1 MAHSACLLRLEFM
14 ETVAM
19 LQIVLLLILSC
30 TITEFAFSSDAR
42 VIRCLEAER
51 EALIDFKDGLEDPEN
66 RLSSWRGSNCCQWWG
81 IHCSNTT
88 SAVIAV
94 DLHNPYPL
102 IPYDDS
108 SSRYGFWNL
117 SGEIRPSLKM
127 LESLK
132 HLDLSFNTFNGISIP
147 AFFGSLKNLQY
158 LNLSNAGFS
167 GRVPPNLGNLS
178 SLQYLDVSSNFVSVD
193 NLEWMTGMRSMEY
206 LNMNEADLSM
216 LEPEWIE
223 TLNKLSS
230 LTELHLLDCGLSGL
244 IHPLRVINFTSL
256 AVTEL
261 DFNSF
266 NSEIPSWLVNIS
278 SLEGVSISYSGLY
291 GRIPLGFSELP
302 SLKVLD
308 LSWNEN
314 LTASCSQLFRGGWK
328 KTEVINLASNNL
340 HGKLPASFGDM
351 TALTHFIIFFNNVE
365 GEIPSSI
372 GKLCNLR
379 DFFIYGN
386 NLTGLPE
393 VLVTGN
399 CSSRTPLPSLQHFDL
414 SVNQLVG
421 KLPEWLVQLENLVE
435 LSLSYN
441 SLSGPIPSS
450 LVSLPSIYTLDLG
463 HNKLN
468 GTLPDSLGKLSQLSY
483 VDVSFNH
490 LTGIITETHFSQL
503 SKLTFLYLSSNS
515 LTLNVSS
522 NWIPPFQ
529 VWNLYL
535 GSCHLGPSF
544 PAWLRSQKEVKSLD
558 FSNASISGSIPN
570 WFWEISSNLSLLNIS
585 FNQLGGQLP
594 NLLNFNPY
602 ADIDL
607 SSNFFEGPIPLPT
620 ASVQI
625 LDLSNNAFSGHI
637 PKTIGETL
645 PDLYF
650 LSLSRNQLIGEIPA
664 SICKFWSKVRV
675 IDLSNNM
682 LTGNIPPSIG
692 NCSYLKALDL
702 SKNNLSGKIPSSLA
716 QLRMLQTL
724 HLSDNKLSGGLSQS
738 LQNLSSLETL
748 DIGNNML
755 TGRIPP
761 WIGKGFEHLRILRLR
776 SNAIFGEL
784 PITLT
789 NLSSLHVLDLAENQ
803 FSGSIPASFGDFKA
817 MAQAQNMNRFLFYG
831 MVRGSYYD
839 ESLIVNLKSS
849 PQIYTK
855 TLSLVISID
864 LSGNNL
870 SGDLPEE
877 ITKLFGLV
885 VLNLSGNQISGGIL
899 QDISKLTQLQSLDL
913 SSNRFSG
920 LIPQSLSS
928 LSFLGYLNL
937 SNNDFSG
944 MIPYTA
950 HLTTFDAASFTGN
963 PGLCGPPLVVSCP
976 GADPGK
982 GGGTVEDNDSGDS
995 FIDKWF
1001 YLSVGL
1007 GFAAG
1012 LLVPFFILAIRKPWS
1027 DAYFRFVDKVLER
1040 ISCLRNRRAVHH
1052 RTRRP
1057 HLS

>member
-1 MAHSACLLRLEFM
+1 MAYSACLLRLEFM

-19 LQIVLLLILSC
+19 LQIVLLLILSF
-30 TITEFAFSSDAR
+30 TKTEFAFSSDAR
-42 VIRCLEAER
+42 VIGCLEAER

-81 IHCSNTT
+81 IHCNNTT
-88 SAVIAV
+88 SAVIEV
-94 DLHNPYPL
+94 DLRNPHPL
-102 IPYDDS
+102 NTFDDS
-108 SSRYGFWNL
+108 PGRYGFWNL
-117 SGEIRPSLKM
+117 SGEIRRSLKM
-127 LESLK
+127 LQSLK

-147 AFFGSLKNLQY
+147 AFFGTLKNLQY
-158 LNLSNAGFS
+158 LNLSHAGFS
-167 GRVPPNLGNLS
+167 GGIPPNLGNLS
-178 SLQYLDVSSNFVSVD
+178 SLRYLDVSSNFVSVD
-193 NLEWMTGMRSMEY
+193 NLQWVTGMRSMEY
-206 LNMNEADLSM
+206 LNMNGADLSI

-230 LTELHLLDCGLSGL
+230 LTELHLSGCGLSGL
-244 IHPLRVINFTSL
+244 IHSPRVINFTSL
-256 AVTEL
+256 AVIEL
-261 DFNSF
+261 DFNGF

-278 SLEGVSISYSGLY
+278 SLESVSISYCGLY

-302 SLKVLD
+302 SLKVFD
-308 LSWNEN
+308 LSGNEN

-328 KTEVINLASNNL
+328 KTEVIYLASNNL
-340 HGKLPASFGDM
+340 HGKLPASFGNM
-351 TALTHFIIFFNNVE
+351 TALTHFDLFGNNVE

-372 GKLCNLR
+372 GKLCKLR
-379 DFFIYGN
+379 DFRISGN

-399 CSSRTPLPSLQHFDL
+399 CSSRTPLPSLQYFDL

-421 KLPEWLVQLENLVE
+421 KLPEWLVQLDNLVE
-435 LSLSYN
+435 LTLSYN

-450 LVSLPSIYTLDLG
+450 LVSLPSISTLDLG

-468 GTLPDSLGKLSQLSY
+468 GTLPDSLGKLSQLSLF
-483 VDVSFNH
+483 DVSFNH

-503 SKLTFLYLSSNS
+503 SNLTFLHLSSNS

-529 VWNLYL
+529 VWNLDL

-544 PAWLRSQKEVKSLD
+544 PAWLRSQKEVKFLD

-594 NLLNFNPY
+594 NLLNLNPY

-607 SSNFFEGPIPLPT
+607 SSNFFEGPMPLPI
-620 ASVQI
+620 VGVEL
-625 LDLSNNAFSGHI
+625 LDLSNNGFSGHI
-637 PKTIGETL
+637 PKTIGETMPNL
-645 PDLYF
+645 IF
-650 LSLSRNQLIGEIPA
+650 LSLSGNQIIGEIPA
-664 SICKFWSKVRV
+664 SIGRV
-675 IDLSNNM
+675 LLLGAIDLSNNM

-776 SNAIFGEL
+776 SNVFFGEL

-803 FSGSIPASFGDFKA
+803 FNGSIPASFGDFKA
-817 MAQAQNMNRFLFYG
+817 MAQTQNMNRYLFYG
-831 MVRGSYYD
+831 MYRGRYYD
-839 ESLIVNLKSS
+839 ESLIVNLKGS
-849 PQIYTK
+849 PQKYTK

-877 ITKLFGLV
+877 ITKLSGLV
-885 VLNLSGNQISGGIL
+885 VLNLSRNQISGGIL

-963 PGLCGPPLVVSCP
+963 PSLCGPPLVLSCP

-982 GGGTVEDNDSGDS
+982 GGGAVEDNDSGNS

>member
-1 MAHSACLLRLEFM
+1 
-14 ETVAM
+14 M
-19 LQIVLLLILSC
+19 LIFVWGGYHTSSPVFP
-30 TITEFAFSSDAR
+30 EFAFSSDAR
-42 VIRCLEAER
+42 VIGCLEAER

-66 RLSSWRGSNCCQWWG
+66 RLSSWRGRNCCQWWG
-81 IHCSNTT
+81 IQCSNTT

-94 DLHNPYPL
+94 DLHNLHPL

-167 GRVPPNLGNLS
+167 GRVSPNLGNLS
-178 SLQYLDVSSNFVSVD
+178 SLQYLDVSSNFLSVD

-206 LNMNEADLSM
+206 LNMNGADLSM
-216 LEPEWIE
+216 LESEWIE

-230 LTELHLLDCGLSGL
+230 LTDLHLSDCGFSGF
-244 IHPLRVINFTSL
+244 IPSPTVINFTSL
-256 AVTEL
+256 AVIEL

-278 SLEGVSISYSGLY
+278 SLEVVSISICGLY

-302 SLKVLD
+302 NLKVLD
-308 LSWNEN
+308 LTANKN
-314 LTASCSQLFRGGWK
+314 LTASCSQLFKGGWQK
-328 KTEVINLASNNL
+328 IEVISLSLNKL
-340 HGKLPASFGDM
+340 HGELPASFGNL
-351 TALTHFIIFFNNVE
+351 TTLTHFDLSLNNVE
-365 GEIPSSI
+365 GGIPSSI
-372 GKLCNLR
+372 
-379 DFFIYGN
+379 
-386 NLTGLPE
+386 
-393 VLVTGN
+393 GN
-399 CSSRTPLPSLQHFDL
+399 CSSRTPLPSLQYFDV
-414 SVNQLVG
+414 SVNRLVG
-421 KLPEWLVQLENLVE
+421 ELPEWLGQLENVVE
-435 LSLSYN
+435 LTLSHN
-441 SLSGPIPSS
+441 SLYGPIPSS
-450 LVSLPSIYTLDLG
+450 LGSSTITSSMGLR
-463 HNKLN
+463 HKKLN
-468 GTLPDSLGKLSQLSY
+468 GTLPESLGKLYLF
-483 VDVSFNH
+483 DVSFNH
-490 LTGIITETHFSQL
+490 LTGIVTEAHFS
-503 SKLTFLYLSSNS
+503 KLRKLKLLHLSSNS
-515 LTLNVSS
+515 LILNFSS
-522 NWIPPFQ
+522 NGKPPFQ
-529 VWNLYL
+529 AWDLEL
-535 GSCHLGPSF
+535 GSCNMGPSF
-544 PAWLRSQKEVKSLD
+544 PAWLRSQKEVNFLD
-558 FSNASISGSIPN
+558 ISNASISGSIPN
-570 WFWEISSNLSLLNIS
+570 WFWEISSNLSILNIS

-594 NLLNFNPY
+594 NRLNVKPY
-602 ADIDL
+602 AVIDM

-620 ASVQI
+620 ATVEL

-637 PKTIGETL
+637 PKTIGETML
-645 PDLYF
+645 DLIF
-650 LSLSRNQLIGEIPA
+650 LSLLRNQLIGEIPA
-664 SICKFWSKVRV
+664 SICKFWSLAV

-682 LTGNIPPSIG
+682 LNGNIPPSIG
-692 NCSYLKALDL
+692 NCSYLEALDL
-702 SKNNLSGKIPSSLA
+702 SKNNLSGNIPSSLA
-716 QLRMLQTL
+716 QLTMLKTL
-724 HLSDNKLSGGLSQS
+724 HLSDNKLSGDLSQS
-738 LQNLSSLETL
+738 LQNMSSLETL

-776 SNAIFGEL
+776 SNAFFGEL
-784 PITLT
+784 PMALS

-803 FSGSIPASFGDFKA
+803 FNGSIPASFGDFKA
-817 MAQAQNMNRFLFYG
+817 MAQAQNMNRYLFYG
-831 MVRGSYYD
+831 MYRGSYYD
-839 ESLIVNLKSS
+839 ESLIVNLKGS
-849 PQIYTK
+849 PQKYTK

-877 ITKLFGLV
+877 ITKLSGLV

-950 HLTTFDAASFTGN
+950 HLTTFDAASFAGN

-982 GGGTVEDNDSGDS
+982 GGGTVEDNDSGNS

-1027 DAYFRFVDKVLER
+1027 DAYFCFVDKVLER
-1040 ISCLRNRRAVHH
+1040 ISCLRNRSSTS

-1057 HLS
+1057 QLS

>member
-1 MAHSACLLRLEFM
+1 MAYSACLLRIEFM

-19 LQIVLLLILSC
+19 VQIVLLLIFSF

-42 VIRCLEAER
+42 VIGCLETER

-81 IHCSNTT
+81 INCSNTT
-88 SAVIAV
+88 SAVIVV
-94 DLHNPYPL
+94 DLHNPHPL
-102 IPYDDS
+102 IPYNDS
-108 SSRYGFWNL
+108 SSRYRFWNL

-178 SLQYLDVSSNFVSVD
+178 RLQYLDVSSNFVSVD

-206 LNMNEADLSM
+206 LNMNGADLSM

-230 LTELHLLDCGLSGL
+230 LTELHLSGCGLSGL
-244 IHPLRVINFTSL
+244 IHSPRVINFTSL
-256 AVTEL
+256 AVIEL
-261 DFNSF
+261 DLNSF

-278 SLEGVSISYSGLY
+278 SLESVSISYSGLY

-308 LSWNEN
+308 LSGNEN

-328 KTEVINLASNNL
+328 KTEVIYLASNNL
-340 HGKLPASFGDM
+340 HGKLPASFGNM
-351 TALTHFIIFFNNVE
+351 TALTHFDLFGNNVE

-372 GKLCNLR
+372 GKLCKLR
-379 DFFIYGN
+379 DFLISGN

-399 CSSRTPLPSLQHFDL
+399 CSSRTPLRSLQYFDL

-421 KLPEWLVQLENLVE
+421 KLPEWLVQLENLVK
-435 LSLSYN
+435 LTLSYN

-450 LVSLPSIYTLDLG
+450 LVSLPSISTLDLG

-468 GTLPDSLGKLSQLSY
+468 GTLPDSLGKLSQLSLF
-483 VDVSFNH
+483 DVSFNH

-503 SKLTFLYLSSNS
+503 SNLTILHLSSNS

-529 VWNLYL
+529 VWNLDL

-544 PAWLRSQKEVKSLD
+544 PAWLRSQKEVKFLD

-607 SSNFFEGPIPLPT
+607 SSNFFEGPIPLPI
-620 ASVQI
+620 VGVEL
-625 LDLSNNAFSGHI
+625 LDLSNNGFSGHI
-637 PKTIGETL
+637 PKTIGETTPNL
-645 PDLYF
+645 IF
-650 LSLSRNQLIGEIPA
+650 LSLSGNQLIGEIPA
-664 SICKFWSKVRV
+664 SIGRV
-675 IDLSNNM
+675 LHLGAIDLSNNM

-692 NCSYLKALDL
+692 NCSNLKALDL
-702 SKNNLSGKIPSSLA
+702 SKNNLSGNIPSSLA
-716 QLRMLQTL
+716 KLRMLQTL

-761 WIGKGFEHLRILRLR
+761 WIGKGFEHLRILRLS
-776 SNAIFGEL
+776 SNAFFGEL
-784 PITLT
+784 PMALS

-803 FSGSIPASFGDFKA
+803 FNGSIPASFGDFKA
-817 MAQAQNMNRFLFYG
+817 MAQTQNMNRYLFYG
-831 MVRGSYYD
+831 MYRGRYYD
-839 ESLIVNLKSS
+839 ESLIVNLKGS
-849 PQIYTK
+849 PQKYTK

-877 ITKLFGLV
+877 ITKLSGLV

-976 GADPGK
+976 GDDPSK
-982 GGGTVEDNDSGDS
+982 GGGTVEDNDSGNS

-1012 LLVPFFILAIRKPWS
+1012 LLVPFFILAIRKPWG